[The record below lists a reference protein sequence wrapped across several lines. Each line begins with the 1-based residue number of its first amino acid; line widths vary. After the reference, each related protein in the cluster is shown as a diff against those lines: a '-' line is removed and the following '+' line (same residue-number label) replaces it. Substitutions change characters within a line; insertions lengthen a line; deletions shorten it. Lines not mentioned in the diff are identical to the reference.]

1 MKEKIFNKISI
12 ILLCLLCLNTI
23 VPIAAIKEEVEEN
36 PSEVYT
42 SCLEEGMSVD
52 ARSASV
58 LRASIPTKH
67 SILPLETRLL
77 T

>member
-52 ARSASV
+52 ARSA
-58 LRASIPTKH
+58 
-67 SILPLETRLL
+67 LL
-77 T
+77 IEPISGAV